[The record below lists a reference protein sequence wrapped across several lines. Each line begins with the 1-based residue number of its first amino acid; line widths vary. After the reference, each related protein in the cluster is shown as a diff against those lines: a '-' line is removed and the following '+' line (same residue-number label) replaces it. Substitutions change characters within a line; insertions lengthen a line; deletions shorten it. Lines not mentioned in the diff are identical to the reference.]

1 MQELNLKNEQ
11 IRKENEEKQL
21 KKYATMYWCLKER
34 QKNLKKKK
42 FENKN
47 KEQEKQERLEEIEKK
62 RENEKKALI
71 KKMQNMKRKKELHN
85 KTIENQI
92 SFEKN

>member
-47 KEQEKQERLEEIEKK
+47 K
-62 RENEKKALI
+62 
-71 KKMQNMKRKKELHN
+71 
-85 KTIENQI
+85 
-92 SFEKN
+92 

>member
-42 FENKN
+42 FENIN
-47 KEQEKQERLEEIEKK
+47 KEHEKQKCLEEIEKK
-62 RENEKKALI
+62 EKM
-71 KKMQNMKRKKELHN
+71 KKKL
-85 KTIENQI
+85 
-92 SFEKN
+92 